1 VTVLAERRKKRVRLQ
16 LKYKKDQVAKDE
28 VLTKIDPKR
37 TKKLD
42 QSKLTFIKS
51 R

>member
-1 VTVLAERRKKRVRLQ
+1 LQREEKRVRLQ
-16 LKYKKDQVAKDE
+16 LKYRKDQVAKDE

>member
-1 VTVLAERRKKRVRLQ
+1 LQREEKRVRLQ
-16 LKYKKDQVAKDE
+16 LKYRKDQVAKDE
-28 VLTKIDPKR
+28 VLTKIDHKR

>member
-1 VTVLAERRKKRVRLQ
+1 LQREEKRVRLQ
-16 LKYKKDQVAKDE
+16 FKYRKDQVAKDE